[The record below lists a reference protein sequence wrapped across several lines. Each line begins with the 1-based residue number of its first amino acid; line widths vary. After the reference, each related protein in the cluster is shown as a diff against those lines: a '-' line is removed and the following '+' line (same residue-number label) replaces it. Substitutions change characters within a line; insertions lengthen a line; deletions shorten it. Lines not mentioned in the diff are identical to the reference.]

1 MGLINFINNIVDSVF
16 NSTKTPV
23 EPIPAPIIIQGG
35 LIRPGLN
42 AKEIAAR
49 IISRQSEAGAPVG
62 ALANGADSV
71 TEKMEIIR
79 VEEIINALLTE
90 SKIEVAIPPGTPVTT
105 VGPGNLGIPVVSQGS
120 TVGFISGQGLIR

>member
-1 MGLINFINNIVDSVF
+1 MGLVNFINSVVDSVF
-16 NSTKTPV
+16 NSTKTPI
-23 EPIPAPIIIQGG
+23 EPVAPPLIIQGG

-49 IISRQSEAGAPVG
+49 IIARQSEAGAPVG
-62 ALANGADSV
+62 ALANGEDSV

-90 SKIEVAIPPGTPVTT
+90 CKIEIAIPPGVPVTT
-105 VGPGNLGIPVVSQGS
+105 VGAGNLGIPVVSQGA
-120 TVGFISGQGLIR
+120 TTNFISGQGLIR